1 MFELHSTKLSA
12 VTLQDIMK
20 FLPEGVNVF
29 LAQLNYQ
36 EQKQRS
42 KEPYE
47 SLVLMRKSD
56 LC

>member
-1 MFELHSTKLSA
+1 MFKLHSTQLSA
-12 VTLQDIMK
+12 VMVQDIMK

-42 KEPYE
+42 KEQDE
-47 SLVLMRKSD
+47 SRVLMRKSD